1 MTKDKGMA
9 SHPGFKF
16 QLNPSFILSIH
27 LTSLSQFP
35 HLWKEDASC
44 NYFVGLL

>member
-27 LTSLSQFP
+27 TP
-35 HLWKEDASC
+35 HIPVSVSPSMEGRC
-44 NYFVGLL
+44 